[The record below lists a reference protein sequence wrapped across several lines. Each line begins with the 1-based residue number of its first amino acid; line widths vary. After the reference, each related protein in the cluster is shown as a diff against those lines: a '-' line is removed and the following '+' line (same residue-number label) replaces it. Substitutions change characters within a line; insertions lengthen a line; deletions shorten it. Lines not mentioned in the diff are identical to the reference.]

1 MKHFIP
7 QQGVYVYF
15 RQYEEE
21 KVMIVVNGTSKRV
34 DIDLSQ
40 YMEELDGYA
49 LGIDVI
55 TDKKMRLDTLSFRV
69 KSNDVLIL
77 NLE

>member
-77 NLE
+77 SLE